1 MLWVHIHVQT
11 DDICTIRHHH
21 ITGQRKVCRSI
32 VNNKIITAQ
41 HKNVCSSSQ
50 QEPPVGQ
57 AEFITF
63 ANTNTEPRW
72 RLRFHLCW
80 LIYLIGLFW
89 RWKDEQTDDAGLLG
103 TAMNTKSV

>member
-11 DDICTIRHHH
+11 DHIQSDTTIL
-21 ITGQRKVCRSI
+21 Q
-32 VNNKIITAQ
+32 VNVKCGAPLTAQ

-50 QEPPVGQ
+50 QEPPVRQ

-103 TAMNTKSV
+103 AAMNTKSV